1 MIQSLCVI
9 LVCQLVG
16 EVFVRALVLP
26 VPGPV
31 AGMILLFLLL
41 FLRDRWRPELPQ
53 GLTLD
58 EVETTGKGLLS
69 HLSLMFIPAGVGVV
83 RSLDMLA
90 AHGVAL
96 LSALVVST
104 VLTLLVAVG
113 TFRLVA
119 RLMGEE
125 P

>member
-9 LVCQLVG
+9 LVCQLCG
-16 EVFVRALVLP
+16 EVFVRALGLP

-31 AGMILLFLLL
+31 AGMILLFGLLL
-41 FLRDRWRPELPQ
+41 LRDRWRMRLPP

-58 EVETTGKGLLS
+58 EVETTGKSLLA

-90 AHGVAL
+90 VQGVAL

-104 VLTLLVAVG
+104 FLTLLVAVG

-119 RLMGEE
+119 HLMGDAT
-125 P
+125 

>member
-9 LVCQLVG
+9 LVCQLCG
-16 EVFVRALVLP
+16 EVFVRALGLP

-31 AGMILLFLLL
+31 AGMILLFGLLL
-41 FLRDRWRPELPQ
+41 LRDRWRMRLPP

-58 EVETTGKGLLS
+58 EVETTGKSLLA
-69 HLSLMFIPAGVGVV
+69 HLSLMFIPAGVVVV

-90 AHGVAL
+90 VHGVAL

-104 VLTLLVAVG
+104 FLTLLVAVG

-119 RLMGEE
+119 HLMGDAT
-125 P
+125 